1 MCQHLCFQLYMPQP
15 TKGTKICVDLALL
28 GMSSLHNCTT
38 QAACKKGFAKS
49 AGAWQLLSMVW
60 MQRNWFPAGR
70 PGNQKKLV
78 SCAAVCGQNWFPGWL
93 VLGFGRSEKCVQM
106 RSILLNIF
114 GFLAH
119 IFGFLTQSCAG
130 GFWFFYWLQ
139 LFFLDIGG
147 FFGFRKP
154 ILVPSTHH
162 LHGAQ
167 NQLCHG
173 VDMSVK
179 QLIWRVLIYICIVD
193 I

>member
-1 MCQHLCFQLYMPQP
+1 MPQP

-49 AGAWQLLSMVW
+49 AGA
-60 MQRNWFPAGR
+60 AGR

-130 GFWFFYWLQ
+130 GFWFFIGCSF
-139 LFFLDIGG
+139 FFLISAV
-147 FFGFRKP
+147 FLVFGNQF
-154 ILVPSTHH
+154 LFQAHTTSMVPKT
-162 LHGAQ
+162 
-167 NQLCHG
+167 NC
-173 VDMSVK
+173 VME
-179 QLIWRVLIYICIVD
+179 WICP
-193 I
+193 

>member
-93 VLGFGRSEKCVQM
+93 VLGFGRSEKCVY
-106 RSILLNIF
+106 
-114 GFLAH
+114 
-119 IFGFLTQSCAG
+119 
-130 GFWFFYWLQ
+130 FWFPCAYFWFPDAILRWWFLVFYWLQ

>member
-130 GFWFFYWLQ
+130 GFWFFIGCSF
-139 LFFLDIGG
+139 FFLISAVFLVFGNQFLFQAHTTSMVPKTNCVMEWICPWNSWYEG
-147 FFGFRKP
+147 F
-154 ILVPSTHH
+154 
-162 LHGAQ
+162 
-167 NQLCHG
+167 
-173 VDMSVK
+173 
-179 QLIWRVLIYICIVD
+179 
-193 I
+193 

>member
-1 MCQHLCFQLYMPQP
+1 MPQP

-49 AGAWQLLSMVW
+49 AGA
-60 MQRNWFPAGR
+60 AGR

-119 IFGFLTQSCAG
+119 ILGFLTQSCAG
-130 GFWFFYWLQ
+130 GFWFFYWLP
-139 LFFLDIGG
+139 LFFLISAV
-147 FFGFRKP
+147 FFWFSETNSCSKHTPPPWCPKP
-154 ILVPSTHH
+154 IVSWSGYVRET
-162 LHGAQ
+162 A
-167 NQLCHG
+167 
-173 VDMSVK
+173 DMK
-179 QLIWRVLIYICIVD
+179 GFNIYIYMYSGYID
-193 I
+193 LHATASLGT